1 MCFFLSSKLYFKG
14 TLSDNAE
21 NSIIYLT
28 RPVKSLT
35 GKGIQES
42 DTYYLLEVFSHQ
54 LNLFHFIVSLKA
66 KIIYISFILKDK
78 YEVTFGVLLIEC
90 MKDIDC

>member
-1 MCFFLSSKLYFKG
+1 MCHEIHNELWASRYTMCFFLSSKLYFKG

-35 GKGIQES
+35 GKSIQES
-42 DTYYLLEVFSHQ
+42 DTYIF
-54 LNLFHFIVSLKA
+54 LK
-66 KIIYISFILKDK
+66 YS
-78 YEVTFGVLLIEC
+78 VTS
-90 MKDIDC
+90 